1 MIYAFCSDG
10 SFAGVGGG
18 SLVSHNDLAQSKLG
32 VLNDQMVN
40 YFLNPTALID
50 PRSAN
55 LLNNKRMVCSPFGMK
70 AAGRILLQFD
80 NTRKGDGND
89 YTHIRPS
96 YLDYNDA
103 NAIDAIKNSDK
114 MRESLFNIIE
124 YCFLQH
130 NTAGEVIT
138 LPDVDSLNG
147 AMVGESASFSG
158 YVAGSLKVSAG
169 TTSSKIRLDDGSI
182 TTGYTVYPKEEGKT
196 VPFYQY
202 IQFDY
207 TVSPTITV
215 TFKIWLGMEAFLAD
229 YPLSTLMKVVYP
241 CEPARLLDM
250 DFTNIVSAITE
261 SSGYKDSQLQ
271 ESIKS
276 IDHSGLATY
285 VSRYVNSS
293 LATYY
298 RMPFTVLYKGCAPT
312 STAMRDF
319 IREELLGLNIADE
332 DVWKEVL
339 PDLFVDGEFYL
350 IPFYNNRITLL
361 DDFKIDK
368 NIVSYNYFK
377 SKLSLLF
384 SDNQSFDIDWMIQH
398 GSLLMAAG
406 SGLYIYT
413 FPAKGNSSD
422 MLSLESIHPTYMNID
437 ANNDTYWGQMSEET
451 QMFNQDLA
459 IVMSIAL
466 GNRENDSYTEET
478 IDGRQYLSF
487 ITDFIEYHFLRK
499 DSF

>member
-96 YLDYNDA
+96 YLDHNDA

-169 TTSSKIRLDDGSI
+169 TTSSKIRLDDGNI
-182 TTGYTVYPKEEGKT
+182 TTGYTVYPKEEGKM

-207 TVSPTITV
+207 TVSSTITV

-271 ESIKS
+271 ESIKA

-319 IREELLGLNIADE
+319 IREELLSLNIADE

-406 SGLYIYT
+406 SGLYIYA

-459 IVMSIAL
+459 IVMSIGL